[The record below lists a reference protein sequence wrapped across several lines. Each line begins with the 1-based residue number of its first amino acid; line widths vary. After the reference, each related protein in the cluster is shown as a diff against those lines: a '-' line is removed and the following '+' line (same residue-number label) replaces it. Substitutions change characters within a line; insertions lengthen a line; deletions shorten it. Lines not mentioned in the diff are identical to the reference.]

1 MSKSAS
7 PSSSSGSSPSGL
19 FIDSPS
25 NKWMIGSCLGNGAC
39 GAVYSLDK
47 VLKVRGVPVPAVGN
61 HSPSN
66 FVIKV
71 TPLPKTSTNKKK
83 KKSDLEK
90 NADLLYFENTLYRN
104 VFNDLR
110 GLHIPEIPIAGYS
123 SSSSSSNDIPI
134 PPIGFG
140 DIDCT
145 RSDSCSGYRFL
156 IMERMQYPFH
166 YIVPLLFNCHDKQ
179 TQTQTQTKQLKQSK
193 QQKQHFIPVGIIA
206 SRLIDLIEKIHDT
219 QRLFVD
225 VKPENFMIAKSKKI
239 STSSSSSTMIQHIAN
254 RIRMIDFGL
263 VESIKDASNNKH
275 RIDNYPNS
283 QVVGTPVYASLNVLS
298 GHTISRRDDLES
310 VGYVIVELILQ
321 IMDYDQ
327 QRMMKKSSSRTV
339 TGTKRRKHVEEN
351 NFVNDNVDNSD
362 GITNDKVQNIDLNVL
377 PWSNNG
383 AKSDDEIFTMKKSA
397 MQRKNGSLWKKM
409 LHSSHNHLDDNDDND
424 DDIVIDDDHVSEV
437 MKDYFDRVMKLEYR
451 EKPDY
456 DLLKALVSQLKVEVL
471 STRGTGSG
479 IDKSAKAAVKK
490 STSSS
495 TSTRRTTRNAV
506 KNETIDIHDDDD
518 AVMASPAVTSTHKRK
533 TRTSRNAAESEV
545 MLTKTICGGKARKKR
560 ITKTTVT
567 TTETVEIIEGDDD
580 DDYLDAKEKI
590 ENDSDVEMH
599 SVHGAD
605 DDDHTGHDDSV
616 DVSFLSCN
624 SMDWETIAN
633 DENIA
638 SASTLNVNQSTTNA
652 SNERMSNAVGLKLE
666 CIEGCHKGLFL
677 NLTGE
682 MIIGKNPKKGMKN
695 KKDKITFQINDANA
709 SDVHT
714 KLVLNKSGK
723 KKVLLTVRVSDMKSQ
738 HGTFVNGKKVIGN
751 GKQAFVNDKIKIG
764 DCVFCIRQGE

>member
-7 PSSSSGSSPSGL
+7 SSPSGL

-25 NKWMIGSCLGNGAC
+25 NKWMIGECLGQGAC

-47 VLKVRGVPVPAVGN
+47 VRVVKGN
-61 HSPSN
+61 IKNAPSINCPNPSN

-110 GLHIPEIPIAGYS
+110 GLHIPEIPIAGYGS
-123 SSSSSSNDIPI
+123 SSSSDIPT

-140 DIDCT
+140 DIDY
-145 RSDSCSGYRFL
+145 SDSCSGYRFL

-166 YIVPLLFNCHDKQ
+166 YIVPLLFNCHEKQ
-179 TQTQTQTKQLKQSK
+179 TQTQSTTNQIKQSK
-193 QQKQHFIPVGIIA
+193 QQKQHYIPIGIIA

-225 VKPENFMIAKSKKI
+225 VKPENFMIANSKKI
-239 STSSSSSTMIQHIAN
+239 PSSSSSSNMIIQHIAN

-283 QVVGTPVYASLNVLS
+283 QVVGTPIYSSLNVLS

-310 VGYVIVELILQ
+310 VGYVIAELILQ

-327 QRMMKKSSSRTV
+327 KRMMKKSSN
-339 TGTKRRKHVEEN
+339 TKRRKHVEEN

-383 AKSDDEIFTMKKSA
+383 ATSDDEIFTMKKSA
-397 MQRKNGSLWKKM
+397 MQRKSGSLWKKM
-409 LHSSHNHLDDNDDND
+409 LHRNNNDN

-456 DLLKALVSQLKVEVL
+456 DLLKALVSQLKVEVM
-471 STRGTGSG
+471 STHGTGNG
-479 IDKSAKAAVKK
+479 MDKSAKAAAKK

-495 TSTRRTTRNAV
+495 TSTRRTTKNAV

-518 AVMASPAVTSTHKRK
+518 DAVIASPAATSTHKRK

-545 MLTKTICGGKARKKR
+545 MLTKTICGVKARKKR

-567 TTETVEIIEGDDD
+567 TTETVEIIEGVDDDEDD

-590 ENDSDVEMH
+590 ENESDVEMH
-599 SVHGAD
+599 SVHGDGDD

-624 SMDWETIAN
+624 SMEWETIAN
-633 DENIA
+633 DENK
-638 SASTLNVNQSTTNA
+638 ASTVNVNQSTNA
-652 SNERMSNAVGLKLE
+652 STSERVSNAVGLKLE

-695 KKDKITFQINDANA
+695 KKVKDTFQMNDANA